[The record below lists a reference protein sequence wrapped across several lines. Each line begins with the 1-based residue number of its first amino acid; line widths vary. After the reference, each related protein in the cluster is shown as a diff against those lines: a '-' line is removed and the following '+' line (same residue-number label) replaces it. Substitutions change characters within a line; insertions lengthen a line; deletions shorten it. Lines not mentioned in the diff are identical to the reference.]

1 MGGGASKEK
10 KYVQPIE
17 SPTAAK
23 TIAVAPKVED
33 APLFDRQISMSAN
46 PTILVADVGGT
57 NSRLSLFAAPGG
69 PAGASATDDPPIH
82 SQKYVNAYWENF
94 TDVIRDF
101 LKQAAQP
108 DPPFL
113 GCFAVAGVVVQNTS
127 NMVNLGWHLHG
138 DRIADETGMAQVHLL
153 NDFEAQGYGVLTLDI
168 ASECQVLQDTSRV
181 AGAPIAVIGA
191 GTGLGQAFMTT
202 GSNGDY
208 EVWPSEG
215 GHKEFAPRQEGSS
228 DLQTQMMQYLQIKF
242 SAKSRISVERIV
254 SGRGISNIYQFLAWK
269 YPEKL
274 NKDVHKLFCG
284 HITSASGGAVGQTND
299 PAVVVEAARR
309 ETCPVCMQAVDLFV
323 GAYGAEAG
331 VMALKFMPFGG
342 LFVTGGVTNKTKD
355 FILGEKGT
363 PNTFMDAFLDKGR
376 VSHMLTRVPV
386 YLVNGEDMG
395 ERGVKL
401 KAMRMISEFH
411 KMRKASKGRG

>member
-1 MGGGASKEK
+1 MGGGASKK
-10 KYVQPIE
+10 RYVQPVE

-23 TIAVAPKVED
+23 TIAVSPKVED
-33 APLFDRQISMSAN
+33 APMMRQVSMPTN

-57 NSRLSLFAAPGG
+57 NSRLALFSVPEGPPGAA
-69 PAGASATDDPPIH
+69 ASRDDPPIH
-82 SQKYVNAYWENF
+82 SHKYVNAYWDNF
-94 TDVIRDF
+94 TDVIIDF

-113 GCFAVAGVVVQNTS
+113 GCFAVAGVVVQNTC
-127 NMVNLGWHLHG
+127 NLVNLGWTLHG
-138 DRIADETGMAQVHLL
+138 DAIAHEIGMAQVHLL
-153 NDFEAQGYGVLTLDI
+153 NDFEAQGYGVLTLDV
-168 ASECQVLQDTSRV
+168 ASECDVLQDACTV
-181 AGAPIAVIGA
+181 PGAPIAVIGA

-202 GSNGDY
+202 GANGDY

-269 YPEKL
+269 YPDKL
-274 NKDVHKLFCG
+274 NKEVHKLFCG
-284 HITSASGGAVGQTND
+284 HLTTTGTGAAAGQVNN
-299 PAVVVEAARR
+299 PAVVVEAARNG
-309 ETCPVCMQAVDLFV
+309 TCSVCMQALDLFV

-342 LFVTGGVTNKTKD
+342 LFVTGGVTNKTRD
-355 FILGEKGT
+355 FILSEKGT

-376 VSHMLTRVPV
+376 VSPMLTRVPV
-386 YLVNGEDMG
+386 YLVSGEDMG

-401 KAMRMISEFH
+401 KAMRMISEFN